1 MEANPWEIG
10 SNPIDLL
17 DLLTGAD
24 SSQAL
29 WFVAGYIR
37 GAQDACRFAVDDGA
51 EGDGVTGR
59 GGAP

>member
-1 MEANPWEIG
+1 MEPNPWEIG

-51 EGDGVTGR
+51 NGDGTAGPT
-59 GGAP
+59 GAP